1 MIIIL
6 QGYKD
11 DAYFDQFYSQAEKVA
26 DSIGV
31 TYSEP
36 RQRKVP
42 TRLDDIEQHVPIALT
57 GKDRMKEQFFNVIDF
72 VIETLQSRFSHET
85 LPLLKFIECLNPPKA
100 ENIDNLRV
108 LSSFYIGDLDTNLIE
123 YEYKLLAK
131 SLELSEVGK
140 IGINR
145 LIFIWLKKG

>member
-1 MIIIL
+1 MISIL

-42 TRLDDIEQHVPIALT
+42 TMLDDSEQHVPIVLT
-57 GKDRMKEQFFNVIDF
+57 GKDRMNEQFFNDVIDL

-85 LPLLKFIECLNPPKA
+85 ECLNPPKA
-100 ENIDNLRV
+100 KI
-108 LSSFYIGDLDTNLIE
+108 LI
-123 YEYKLLAK
+123 
-131 SLELSEVGK
+131 
-140 IGINR
+140 I
-145 LIFIWLKKG
+145 